1 MGDGAEQW
9 KRRWAVEVEVAVA
22 AADAKIQEHAVWTPD
37 DNSETIRR
45 RYGRAL

>member
-1 MGDGAEQW
+1 VGDGAGQW
-9 KRRWAVEVEVAVA
+9 KRRWAVEVAVA

-45 RYGRAL
+45 RYDRAL